1 MFGVTILGNN
11 SAVPAHNR
19 HPTSQLVTVNDAFIL
34 IDCGE
39 GTQLQMNKYK
49 IRRSRITHIL
59 ISHLHGDHYFGLPG
73 LLTSMALLGRKETLH
88 VFAPEPLKAIIDS
101 ILLASESELPFPLIF
116 HPLQEE
122 GIIALQ
128 EKFVI
133 SCFKVFH
140 RIECYGFIIS
150 ENKKPRKIVPEK
162 AKYFKVPYEKF
173 ESLKEGF
180 DYVTESGEIIKN
192 GMITAATPPVKK
204 YAYCAD
210 TMFSES
216 LATIVKHVNLLYHEA
231 TYLNDQQEKAVRHYH
246 STSLQ
251 AAQIAKIA
259 NAKKLLIG
267 HFSSKYEKL
276 NMFAEEAKSVFNNTQ
291 LALEGATYLV

>member
-49 IRRSRITHIL
+49 IRQSRITHIL

-73 LLTSMALLGRKETLH
+73 LITSMALLGRKDTLH
-88 VFAPEPLKAIIDS
+88 VFAPEALKGIIDM
-101 ILLASESELPFPLIF
+101 ILEASESELPFPLIF
-116 HPLQEE
+116 HPLKEE
-122 GIIALQ
+122 GLIALQ
-128 EKFVI
+128 EKFSI
-133 SCFKVFH
+133 TCFKVFH

-150 ENKKPRKIVPEK
+150 ENKKPRKIVLEK

-173 ESLKEGF
+173 ESLKDGL
-180 DYVTESGEIIKN
+180 DYVSPTGEIIKN
-192 GMITAATPPVKK
+192 GMITTATPPLRK

-210 TMFSES
+210 TRFTES
-216 LATIVKHVNLLYHEA
+216 LANIVAQVNLLYHEA
-231 TYLNDQQEKAVRHYH
+231 TYLNDQQEKAIRHYH
-246 STSLQ
+246 STSMQ
-251 AAQIAKIA
+251 AAQLAKMA
-259 NAKKLLIG
+259 SAKKLLIG

-276 NMFAEEAKSVFNNTQ
+276 NMFAEEAKSVFSNTQ